1 LDKIVK
7 PILVYGCEVWGMGNN
22 DIVERI
28 LQNSITC
35 KKKKSTHGLMVYGE
49 LGRFPLEIYVTT
61 SDYPLLVLITN
72 RKTRKKIPVM
82 FCNSSLL
89 NNRTNIPWLKSVKSI
104 LDECGLL
111 YVWTNIYFVSATW
124 LYNTA

>member
-22 DIVERI
+22 DIVERV
-28 LQNSITC
+28 LQNSITW

-49 LGRFPLEIYVTT
+49 HGRFPLEIYVTT

-72 RKTRKKIPVM
+72 RKTRKDS
-82 FCNSSLL
+82 CNVLQFF
-89 NNRTNIPWLKSVKSI
+89 TP
-104 LDECGLL
+104 EQ
-111 YVWTNIYFVSATW
+111 
-124 LYNTA
+124 